1 MNLGQFLGTA
11 GVVAGGMRE
20 AQDARR
26 RQELEKLALQEAQLS
41 ARLRREE
48 LDRLARLR
56 AEQQQFSV
64 PQFDPAAMPDTK
76 RMVAPGAQMPVEQ
89 LAAPQQPSIDAE
101 IMPAVPAAPAAPVTA
116 VPVLGGPRVPASDIL
131 GGRPAAG
138 VGLARRIQ
146 GGQPTQQQIDR
157 AALLSPFAAAADIAQ
172 APAALGLSALSGL
185 ANVTGLTGL
194 GGRLVNAITGEE
206 TIAPGAQL
214 PTFSA
219 TPFTDRL
226 RSGLRN
232 LPAAPAEPAVPP
244 TDQAQRL
251 FAAMQQVESANRPGA
266 VSPKGAVGLMQVLPS
281 TAMNPG
287 LGLPSVFD
295 FAEQSGVAVG
305 KRNKAE
311 AERLLKIPEVG
322 AAYGQQYMNALL
334 QKYSGN
340 VEHALAAYNMGPGK
354 ADRWISGGADPAKLP
369 RETRDYVPKV
379 LAGAGMAPAPAPAP
393 APAAQAA
400 PAAPPMPAAAQA
412 AVEQT
417 AAPAAPPTQVVSDAQ
432 RYLANPEAIAFES
445 QQLAQQVQQRAAL
458 LARQRNELAQL
469 AQMYMRSGVAG
480 AAERATQ
487 WMERINQLDTAMLD
501 LRDQYTERSMYLQ
514 GMQGVREFSLANDPR
529 RLSGVLTQYLGAPV
543 GIQPRSDG
551 TYNLFVNGKRTQ
563 TGMSGDQLQTWALR
577 QFSPEARAA
586 AAKSAAVENEA
597 AIKAKY
603 GSERAVALIKATADI
618 QTAIIRGQF
627 DVAQTQAKREGITV
641 QNLGDG
647 SGRVAIVK
655 DGTALSI
662 FDPNEKRTAESAGGT
677 ITLPPR
683 AQPISLGR

>member
-1 MNLGQFLGTA
+1 
-11 GVVAGGMRE
+11 
-20 AQDARR
+20 
-26 RQELEKLALQEAQLS
+26 
-41 ARLRREE
+41 
-48 LDRLARLR
+48 
-56 AEQQQFSV
+56 
-64 PQFDPAAMPDTK
+64 
-76 RMVAPGAQMPVEQ
+76 
-89 LAAPQQPSIDAE
+89 
-101 IMPAVPAAPAAPVTA
+101 
-116 VPVLGGPRVPASDIL
+116 
-131 GGRPAAG
+131 
-138 VGLARRIQ
+138 
-146 GGQPTQQQIDR
+146 
-157 AALLSPFAAAADIAQ
+157 
-172 APAALGLSALSGL
+172 
-185 ANVTGLTGL
+185 
-194 GGRLVNAITGEE
+194 
-206 TIAPGAQL
+206 
-214 PTFSA
+214 
-219 TPFTDRL
+219 
-226 RSGLRN
+226 
-232 LPAAPAEPAVPP
+232 
-244 TDQAQRL
+244 
-251 FAAMQQVESANRPGA
+251 MQQVESANRPGA